1 MTDAERFLTHTM
13 EDKPSPER
21 KVTKTTTPRR
31 NLCEE
36 AAPGSDQY
44 HKCEHCDFASPR
56 EYILH
61 RHITNVHGDVK
72 ADLYVAS
79 HYVDFVGPERR
90 EVRRENTPTT
100 GRSPK
105 SHKVTLIYDIRS
117 QLKELKD
124 TRHSTQYAS

>member
-1 MTDAERFLTHTM
+1 M

-100 GRSPK
+100 GRPPK
-105 SHKVTLIYDIRS
+105 RHKVTLIYDIRS
-117 QLKELKD
+117 QHSLKSENTQD
-124 TRHSTQYAS
+124 T